1 MEKIFKKSLALVLS
15 AALCLTALVG
25 CLTVSAAD
33 ETTPAYAIGTDA
45 KGKVGD
51 TVEVIAEY
59 TNISTVCGHYV
70 TVTFPANFTVKEVY
84 QAKESADGETYKL
97 LTAYKEGSEENWQY
111 KMDVV
116 EGKTAIKSCDIINFF
131 ASEGSEH
138 NVTTGS
144 LKFKF
149 VVTIGEVVVG
159 EYPVTIAVE
168 AASQDEMWITP
179 VITNGKITVEANT
192 PAHTYADA
200 WSYDETEHWHACT
213 VDGHTDVA
221 DKAAHEWNDGEI
233 TTEPTATASGVKTYT
248 CTVCKATKTEEIPYK
263 NITFGHTLQLKT
275 IEPWGIYFNAIVRL
289 SGKTID
295 YSTLKDYGVYVL
307 RSDDVANDF
316 EPTKVN
322 VLTSGFS
329 KKYDK
334 SSSALSMIDNNTRIQ
349 LTYDESLYTYE
360 MAKELFVMFYAE
372 DEYGVMHYGDVK
384 TRSMKST
391 IQTYLNNS
399 SSYNTETITLCE
411 KMINM
416 FEKTTAYREAHTG
429 TSERNIVTPGK
440 LGDYSFGANNNDV
453 AYKFGHT
460 MQLTTIEPWG
470 ITFNGIARLNNKA
483 IDYSQCSDY
492 GLIIYSDVNKKYST
506 APTLQELLSET
517 EASVYSK
524 SNNGVVLGSNG
535 FMSVDYAEGIYTYQ
549 MDNNL
554 YASFYVVIDG
564 KYYYGDVKTRSMVSV
579 MDQYFNAAAGSYGQD
594 LLDLLTAMKELYV
607 ATSEYR
613 ALYN

>member
-25 CLTVSAAD
+25 CLTVSAAA
-33 ETTPAYAIGTDA
+33 ETTPAYAISTDA

-213 VDGHTDVA
+213 VVGHTDVA
-221 DKAAHEWNDGEI
+221 DKAAHEWNDGVV
-233 TTEPTATASGVKTYT
+233 TKKATNDVAGEKTYT
-248 CTVCKATKTEEIPYK
+248 CTVCAKTRVEEIPVIVPETI
-263 NITFGHTLQLKT
+263 NLTFQHTLSLQSNIKIAVVPTLTNEFKNAKTVYAISQQTKRNSDTKEFYLHTSEPYYAASNGYFYYADIYAFEMPQEVTTVIYACDEDGNVIYKSNEDKYSIVQYAANQFMNPRSSDKLKT
-275 IEPWGIYFNAIVRL
+275 VLADLLNYGAAAQVYANYDNLVN
-289 SGKTID
+289 TI
-295 YSTLKDYGVYVL
+295 
-307 RSDDVANDF
+307 
-316 EPTKVN
+316 
-322 VLTSGFS
+322 
-329 KKYDK
+329 
-334 SSSALSMIDNNTRIQ
+334 
-349 LTYDESLYTYE
+349 
-360 MAKELFVMFYAE
+360 
-372 DEYGVMHYGDVK
+372 GDVE
-384 TRSMKST
+384 TRYGTANISSLVSQYQTVGDPEMTSVAENIGDLSLNLRNSLSMKST
-391 IQTYLNNS
+391 LEVAWAVPKTELKDSMRIVITYKGNEYSYTAAEFESFN
-399 SSYNTETITLCE
+399 SSYNALYFGEVIAVDFNQPITAVL
-411 KMINM
+411 
-416 FEKTTAYREAHTG
+416 YDG
-429 TSERNIVTPGK
+429 
-440 LGDYSFGANNNDV
+440 DV
-453 AYKFGHT
+453 AVSNTRVYS
-460 MQLTTIEPWG
+460 IESYCKSKENDSDPK
-470 ITFNGIARLNNKA
+470 LVSVCKA
-483 IDYSQCSDY
+483 IMKY
-492 GLIIYSDVNKKYST
+492 GNAARV
-506 APTLQELLSET
+506 
-517 EASVYSK
+517 
-524 SNNGVVLGSNG
+524 
-535 FMSVDYAEGIYTYQ
+535 
-549 MDNNL
+549 
-554 YASFYVVIDG
+554 
-564 KYYYGDVKTRSMVSV
+564 
-579 MDQYFNAAAGSYGQD
+579 YFN
-594 LLDLLTAMKELYV
+594 K
-607 ATSEYR
+607 
-613 ALYN
+613 